1 MLQLL
6 LTKFMIKTDKE
17 KNLVQKNCN
26 EAECKLKVNK
36 IHLKDKISFK
46 ERKIMLLGNN
56 NKKMK
61 GQVKD

>member
-1 MLQLL
+1 
-6 LTKFMIKTDKE
+6 MIKTDKE